1 MAASPGDQCGDG
13 AAVRCAESQQQQA
26 SPAAAPTA
34 RSETDEPTAAAARRE
49 SAEQGAEKR
58 SAAPQCDT
66 DPAISKQANRI
77 DGHDRRGSPARY
89 SRRIWQTA
97 EFQSE
102 SAAEC
107 GQSRA
112 QFFSRRAAKTSTR

>member
-13 AAVRCAESQQQQA
+13 AALRGAESQQQQA

-34 RSETDEPTAAAARRE
+34 RSETDEPTAAATRWE
-49 SAEQGAEKR
+49 SAEQAAEKR
-58 SAAPQCDT
+58 SGAPQCNT
-66 DPAISKQANRI
+66 DPAVSKQANRV
-77 DGHDRRGSPARY
+77 DGYDRRGSPARY
-89 SRRIWQTA
+89 SRRVRQTA
-97 EFQSE
+97 EFQSK